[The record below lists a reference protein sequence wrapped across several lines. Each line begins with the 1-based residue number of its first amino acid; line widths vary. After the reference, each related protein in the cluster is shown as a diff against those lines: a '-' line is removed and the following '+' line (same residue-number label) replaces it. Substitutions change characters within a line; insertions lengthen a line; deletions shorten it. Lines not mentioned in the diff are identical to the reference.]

1 MRIAFFGT
9 PLAAVP
15 SFEEVTRRHEV
26 VLVVT
31 QPERGRGAGRSR
43 PVAAAAAARGV
54 PVRAPLKAKEVAE
67 DVAALEPE
75 AAAVVA
81 YGQILPP
88 SVLALFPLG
97 MVNLHFSLLPRWR
110 GAAPVERALLAGDQ
124 VTGVSTML
132 LDEGMD
138 TGPVLR
144 RVEVPVLDD
153 ERAGELT
160 ERLARIGAPVLADS
174 LTSLAEG
181 SATPEPQDESLA
193 TYAPKLDPEEGR
205 LDWSRPAQEVVR
217 RVRACH
223 PRPGAFTFWEGR
235 RLKVLDAVVGDVH
248 GGRPAGAILPE
259 PLRAAAA
266 DRWVVLREV
275 QLEGRQPLAGDSF
288 ARGARLHPDAVFSA

>member
-1 MRIAFFGT
+1 MRIVFFGT
-9 PLAAVP
+9 PVAAVP
-15 SFEEVTRRHEV
+15 SFEEVARRDEV

-31 QPERGRGAGRSR
+31 QPARGRGAGRSR
-43 PVAAAAAARGV
+43 PVADAAAAHGV
-54 PVRAPLKAKEVAE
+54 PVRAPLKAKDVAE
-67 DVAALEPE
+67 EVAALEPD

-110 GAAPVERALLAGDQ
+110 GAAPVERALLAGDE

-144 RVEVPVLDD
+144 RVEVPILGE

-160 ERLARIGAPVLADS
+160 ERLAGIGAPVLAES
-174 LTSLAEG
+174 LRSLADG

-193 TYAPKLDPEEGR
+193 TYAPKLDPAEGR

-235 RLKVLDAVVGDVH
+235 RLKVLDAVVGEDH
-248 GGRPAGAILPE
+248 RGRPPGAILRE
-259 PLRAAAA
+259 PLQAAAA